1 MPGSNEKVVVQ
12 RKEPRSTVVPNIVF
26 AICMMAFIVF
36 IFWQY
41 AMSGKPWLGVTQ
53 NARDPAA
60 VTTPG
65 PTPN

>member
-1 MPGSNEKVVVQ
+1 MPDRSETVVVQ
-12 RKEPRSTVVPNIVF
+12 RKEPRSTVVPNMIF

-36 IFWQY
+36 IFWQF
-41 AMSGKPWLGVTQ
+41 AMSGKPSLGVTQ

-60 VTTPG
+60 VTAPS